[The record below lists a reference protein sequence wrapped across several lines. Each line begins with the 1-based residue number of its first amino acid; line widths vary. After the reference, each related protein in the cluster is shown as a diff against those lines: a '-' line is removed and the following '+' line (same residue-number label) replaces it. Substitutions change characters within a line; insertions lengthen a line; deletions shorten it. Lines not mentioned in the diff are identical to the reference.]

1 MHDRHVSVIGLG
13 YVGLPVV
20 IAFGLQRRTIGFDV
34 SPNRLADL
42 RAGLD
47 RNGEVSREELAAAQ
61 LELTDSIDVLRQ
73 ADFHIVAV
81 PTPISAGA
89 QPDLMPVIRAS
100 ETVGRALK
108 RGDVVVYESTV
119 YPGVTEEICVP
130 ILERESGLKLG
141 TDFTVGYS
149 PERINPGDKQHTF
162 CNIVKI
168 VSGSDAATLDLV
180 AEVYGSVVTAGVYRA
195 GSIKVAEAAKVIENT
210 QRDLNIALMNEA
222 AIIFDYL
229 DIDTREVLD
238 AAGTKWNFL
247 HFTPGL
253 VGGHCIG
260 VDPYYLTHKAQV
272 SGYTPQVILAGRR
285 VNDGMGRFVADRAVK
300 MLIRTGRAPLGA
312 KAVVLGL
319 TFKEN
324 CPDLRNSK
332 VIDIVHHLKEYG
344 LEVQLHDPL
353 ADPAEAFDE
362 YGVTLTRFD
371 ELQPADLIMLAVP
384 HREFLAKTDA
394 LLALAKPGAVL
405 ADVKSSL
412 PLAAISAAGLVVW
425 RL

>member
-13 YVGLPVV
+13 YVGLPVA
-20 IAFGLQRRTIGFDV
+20 IAFGLQRRTIGFDT
-34 SPNRLADL
+34 SPARLADL

-47 RNGEVSREELAAAQ
+47 RNGETSREELAAAR
-61 LELTDSIDVLRQ
+61 LELTDSIEVLRQ
-73 ADFHIVAV
+73 ANFHIVAV

-89 QPDLMPVIRAS
+89 QPDLMPVKLAS

-119 YPGVTEEICVP
+119 YPGVTEEICIP

-141 TDFTVGYS
+141 MDFTVGYS

-162 CNIVKI
+162 RNIMKI

-180 AEVYGSVVTAGVYRA
+180 AQVYSSVVTAGVYRA

-247 HFTPGL
+247 NFTPGL

-285 VNDGMGRFVADRAVK
+285 VNDGMGRFVAERAVK
-300 MLIRTGRAPLGA
+300 TLIRTGRAPLRA
-312 KAVVLGL
+312 KATVLGL

-324 CPDLRNSK
+324 CADLRNSK
-332 VIDIVHHLKEYG
+332 VIDIVHHLQDYG

-353 ADPAEAFDE
+353 ADAAEAFNE
-362 YGVTLTRFD
+362 YGVTLIGFN
-371 ELQPADLIMLAVP
+371 ELEPADLIVLAVP
-384 HREFLAKTDA
+384 HRDFLAKTDA
-394 LLALAKPGAVL
+394 LLALANPGAVF

-412 PLAAISAAGLVVW
+412 PLDAISAAGLVVW

>member
-1 MHDRHVSVIGLG
+1 M
-13 YVGLPVV
+13 
-20 IAFGLQRRTIGFDV
+20 
-34 SPNRLADL
+34 
-42 RAGLD
+42 
-47 RNGEVSREELAAAQ
+47 
-61 LELTDSIDVLRQ
+61 
-73 ADFHIVAV
+73 
-81 PTPISAGA
+81 
-89 QPDLMPVIRAS
+89 
-100 ETVGRALK
+100 
-108 RGDVVVYESTV
+108 
-119 YPGVTEEICVP
+119 
-130 ILERESGLKLG
+130 
-141 TDFTVGYS
+141 
-149 PERINPGDKQHTF
+149 
-162 CNIVKI
+162 
-168 VSGSDAATLDLV
+168 
-180 AEVYGSVVTAGVYRA
+180 VTAGVYRA

-247 HFTPGL
+247 HFMPGL

-300 MLIRTGRAPLGA
+300 TLIRTGCAPLRA
-312 KAVVLGL
+312 KATVLGL

-332 VIDIVHHLKEYG
+332 VIDIVHHLQDYG

-353 ADPAEAFDE
+353 ADAVEAFDE
-362 YGVTLTRFD
+362 YGVTLTGFD
-371 ELQPADLIMLAVP
+371 ALEPADLIVLAVP
-384 HREFLAKTDA
+384 HREFLVKTDA
-394 LLALAKPGAVL
+394 LLALAKPGAVFV
-405 ADVKSSL
+405 DVKSSL
-412 PLAAISAAGLVVW
+412 PLDAISAAGLVIW